1 MAAERRDRRDRA
13 LLAWDA
19 FMVVLA
25 LVSVALVFYYDTLS
39 DPGLRRAILAA
50 DWAFVAIFVAD
61 FLWDLA
67 RAEDKRRFLKRN
79 WWAPLGMVP
88 LAVSELSALRI
99 LRLFR
104 VLRALRAFRALAE
117 FFSSI
122 QRSFANAQVARLGL
136 ISGTIMLVGS
146 VLVWLA
152 ERGSNPGLA
161 DYKEALWWA
170 VVTVT
175 TVGYGDVTPKT
186 DLGRVIAS
194 GLMITGIGTIGLL
207 AGQVGAG
214 LIGKQPIEPGEG
226 GAPMPV
232 RAGSVA
238 EQLAQ
243 LATLHKEGRLTDEE
257 FAAAKTRVLRE
268 P

>member
-1 MAAERRDRRDRA
+1 VAEAERRSRA

-25 LVSVALVFYYDTLS
+25 LASVALVFYYDSTP
-39 DPGLRRAILAA
+39 DAAARRTILLA
-50 DWAFVAIFVAD
+50 DWAFVGVFLMDFV
-61 FLWDLA
+61 WDLL
-67 RAEDKRRFLKRN
+67 RADDRRRFLRRN

-104 VLRALRAFRALAE
+104 VLRALRAFRALTE
-117 FFSSI
+117 FFSSV

-161 DYKEALWWA
+161 EYKEALWWA

-175 TVGYGDVTPKT
+175 TVGYGDVTPRT

-207 AGQVGAG
+207 AGQVGAS
-214 LIGKQPIEPGEG
+214 LIGKPPMESGEG

-238 EQLAQ
+238 EQLAH
-243 LATLHKEGRLTDEE
+243 LAELHKEGRLTDDE
-257 FAAAKTRVLRE
+257 FSKAKTMVLRE